1 MYYWYQGFRLTF
13 LTTVQKKCSPNI
25 ICAEIGEKC
34 KFSHSHSKHLLC
46 MLNATSLCCRFPVI
60 NFALHPLDQC
70 LCDSPV
76 HAGFDRLIVVFLSR
90 NFPKSESPQPGT
102 LSACKWRPV
111 SHHFLF
117 LFLQTV
123 NISVCSLLK
132 IKIATSAIFT
142 PLGVWIIIN
151 RKLWI

>member
-1 MYYWYQGFRLTF
+1 MLPGLQTNLFNHRP
-13 LTTVQKKCSPNI
+13 KKMFPKYKLCRNW
-25 ICAEIGEKC
+25 EKC

-46 MLNATSLCCRFPVI
+46 MLNATSRCCRLPVI

-111 SHHFLF
+111 SHHFSF
-117 LFLQTV
+117 FFLQTV

-132 IKIATSAIFT
+132 IKIATSAIST
-142 PLGVWIIIN
+142 PLGVRVIIN
-151 RKLWI
+151 RKL